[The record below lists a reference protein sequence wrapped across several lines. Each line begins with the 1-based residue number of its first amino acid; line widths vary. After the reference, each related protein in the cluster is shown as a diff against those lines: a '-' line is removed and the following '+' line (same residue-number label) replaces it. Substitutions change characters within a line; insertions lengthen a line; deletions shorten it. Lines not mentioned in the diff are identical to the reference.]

1 MSNTTKLTFKKLNLT
16 KVNLIKGAVVCFIDE
31 NENDEAFLNA
41 ILVKVGGSLTDIKK
55 HPKYLN
61 LKNGDFL
68 EFPLVSNSGMDALI
82 IVRKPKDTTK
92 LNVRKVGAKLANL
105 THYDSITI
113 FTSDVEFLTQITYGF
128 QSKSYFFDKYKGV
141 QSESVGNLNILSLC
155 PKIFKKNYLEYSALI
170 EGITLT
176 RDLTNEPS
184 NILTTEEFSKRLESL
199 SKFGLKIKILEE
211 AELKKLG
218 MNALLGVGQGSP
230 SPSKVVIMEWKGI
243 QGKDPLV
250 IVGKGVVFD
259 TGGISLKPANG
270 MEQMTVDMGG
280 AGVVAGLMKTIALRG
295 VKKHVIGAVGL
306 VENMP
311 DGNAQRPGDVVTS
324 MKGDTIE
331 IINTDAEGR
340 LVLCD
345 LLWYVQQ
352 RYNPKA
358 LIDLATLTGAIIV
371 ALGNEKA
378 GVFSNNKVFAEQ
390 FIECALEEGEGAW
403 QMPLDDSYDNLLKSH
418 IADVKNVGGRPAN
431 SISAAKFLQRFVDND
446 VPWIHLDIAGV
457 ASAGARSSISPK
469 GATGWGVKSLNKLI
483 DKYF

>member
-1 MSNTTKLTFKKLNLT
+1 MSNTTKLMFKKLNLA

-31 NENDEAFLNA
+31 NENDKAFLREVVVNVGE
-41 ILVKVGGSLTDIKK
+41 ILKDVKK
-55 HPKYLN
+55 HPKYLD
-61 LKNGDFL
+61 LKDGNFL
-68 EFPLVSNSGMDALI
+68 EFPLACNTRIEALI
-82 IVRKPKDTTK
+82 IVKKPKDITAV
-92 LNVRKVGAKLANL
+92 NVRKVGAKLANL
-105 THYDSITI
+105 THYDSITM
-113 FTSDVEFLTQITYGF
+113 FTSDIEFLTQITYGF
-128 QSKSYFFDKYKGV
+128 QLKSYFFDKYKGE
-141 QSESVGNLNILSLC
+141 QSKRIKNLSILSLS

-184 NILTTEEFSKRLESL
+184 NILTTEEFAKRLESL
-199 SKFGLKIKILEE
+199 SNLGLKIQILEE

-230 SPSKVVIMEWKGI
+230 SPSKVVIMEWQGI
-243 QGKDPLV
+243 KGKDPLV

-259 TGGISLKPANG
+259 TGGISLKSANG

-280 AGVVAGLMKTIALRG
+280 AGVVAGLMKTIAIRG
-295 VKKHVIGAVGL
+295 AKKHVIGAVGL

-352 RYNPKA
+352 KYAPKA
-358 LIDLATLTGAIIV
+358 VIDLATLTGAIIV

-378 GVFSNNKVFAEQ
+378 GVFSNNQAFAEQ

-403 QMPLDDSYDNLLKSH
+403 QMPLDSSYDRLLKSH

-431 SISAAKFLQRFVDND
+431 SISAARFLHRFVDND
-446 VPWIHLDIAGV
+446 IPWIHLDIAGV
-457 ASAGARSSISPK
+457 ASTGTGSSISPK
-469 GATGWGVKSLNKLI
+469 GATGWGIKSLNKLI

>member
-1 MSNTTKLTFKKLNLT
+1 MSNTTKLTVNKLNLT

-31 NENDEAFLNA
+31 NENDKAFLNEV
-41 ILVKVGGSLTDIKK
+41 ILKGSEMLKDIKK
-55 HPKYLN
+55 HPKYQN
-61 LKNGDFL
+61 LKDGDFL
-68 EFPLVSNSGMDALI
+68 EFPLASNTKIEAII
-82 IVRKPKDTTK
+82 IVKKPNDITEV
-92 LNVRKVGAKLANL
+92 NVRKVGAKLANL

-113 FTSDVEFLTQITYGF
+113 FTSNIEFLTQVTYGF
-128 QSKSYFFDKYKGV
+128 QLKSYFFDKYKGERSKRV
-141 QSESVGNLNILSLC
+141 KNINILSLS

-184 NILTTEEFSKRLESL
+184 NILTTEEFAKRLESL
-199 SKFGLKIKILEE
+199 SNLGLNIQILEE

-230 SPSKVVIMEWKGI
+230 SPSKVVIMEWQGI
-243 QGKDPLV
+243 KGKDPLV

-280 AGVVAGLMKTIALRG
+280 AGVVAGLMKTIAIRG
-295 VKKHVIGAVGL
+295 AKKHVIGAVGL

-352 RYNPKA
+352 KYTPKA
-358 LIDLATLTGAIIV
+358 VIDLATLTGAIIV

-378 GVFSNNKVFAEQ
+378 GVFSNNQPFAEQ

-403 QMPLDDSYDNLLKSH
+403 QMPLDNSYDRLLKSH

-431 SISAAKFLQRFVDND
+431 SISAARFLQRFVDND
-446 VPWIHLDIAGV
+446 LPWIHLDIAGV
-457 ASAGARSSISPK
+457 ASTGTGSSISPK

>member
-31 NENDEAFLNA
+31 NENDKAFLNA
-41 ILVKVGGSLTDIKK
+41 VVVKAGGSLTDIKK

-61 LKNGDFL
+61 LKNGNFL
-68 EFPLVSNSGMDALI
+68 EFPLASNSGIEAII
-82 IVRKPKDTTK
+82 IVKKPSDITEV
-92 LNVRKVGAKLANL
+92 NVRKVGAKLANL

-113 FTSDVEFLTQITYGF
+113 FTSNIEFLTQITYGF
-128 QSKSYFFDKYKGV
+128 QLKSYFFDKYKGV
-141 QSESVGNLNILSLC
+141 QSERVGNLNILSLS

-170 EGITLT
+170 EGITFT

-199 SKFGLKIKILEE
+199 SNLGLKIKILEE
-211 AELKKLG
+211 VELKKLG

-230 SPSKVVIMEWKGI
+230 SPSKVVIMEWKGAI
-243 QGKDPLV
+243 GKDPLV

-280 AGVVAGLMKTIALRG
+280 AGVVAGLMKTIALKRS
-295 VKKHVIGAVGL
+295 KKYVIGAVGL

-311 DGNAQRPGDVVTS
+311 DGKAQRPGDVVTS

-345 LLWYVQQ
+345 LLWHVQQ
-352 RYNPKA
+352 KYNPKA
-358 LIDLATLTGAIIV
+358 VIDLATLTGAIIV

-378 GVFSNNKVFAEQ
+378 GVFSNNQAFVEQ
-390 FIECALEEGEGAW
+390 FLECASEEGEGAW
-403 QMPLDDSYDNLLKSH
+403 QMPLDNSYDSLLKSNV
-418 IADVKNVGGRPAN
+418 ADIKNVGGRPAN
-431 SISAAKFLQRFVDND
+431 SISAARFLQRFVDND

-457 ASAGARSSISPK
+457 ASTGTGSSVSPK

>member
-1 MSNTTKLTFKKLNLT
+1 MS
-16 KVNLIKGAVVCFIDE
+16 
-31 NENDEAFLNA
+31 
-41 ILVKVGGSLTDIKK
+41 
-55 HPKYLN
+55 
-61 LKNGDFL
+61 
-68 EFPLVSNSGMDALI
+68 
-82 IVRKPKDTTK
+82 
-92 LNVRKVGAKLANL
+92 
-105 THYDSITI
+105 
-113 FTSDVEFLTQITYGF
+113 
-128 QSKSYFFDKYKGV
+128 
-141 QSESVGNLNILSLC
+141 

-311 DGNAQRPGDVVTS
+311 DGNAQRPGVV
-324 MKGDTIE
+324 
-331 IINTDAEGR
+331 
-340 LVLCD
+340 V
-345 LLWYVQQ
+345 
-352 RYNPKA
+352 
-358 LIDLATLTGAIIV
+358 
-371 ALGNEKA
+371 
-378 GVFSNNKVFAEQ
+378 
-390 FIECALEEGEGAW
+390 
-403 QMPLDDSYDNLLKSH
+403 
-418 IADVKNVGGRPAN
+418 
-431 SISAAKFLQRFVDND
+431 
-446 VPWIHLDIAGV
+446 
-457 ASAGARSSISPK
+457 
-469 GATGWGVKSLNKLI
+469 
-483 DKYF
+483 

>member
-1 MSNTTKLTFKKLNLT
+1 MSNITKLTVNKLNLT
-16 KVNLIKGAVVCFIDE
+16 KVHLIKGAVVCFMDE
-31 NENDEAFLNA
+31 NENDKAFLNEV
-41 ILVKVGGSLTDIKK
+41 ILKGGEMLKDIKK
-55 HPKYLN
+55 HPKYQN
-61 LKNGDFL
+61 LKDGDFL
-68 EFPLVSNSGMDALI
+68 EFPLAGNTKIEAII
-82 IVRKPKDTTK
+82 IVKKPNDITEV
-92 LNVRKVGAKLANL
+92 NVRKVGAKLANL

-113 FTSDVEFLTQITYGF
+113 FTSNIEFLTQVTFGF
-128 QSKSYFFDKYKGV
+128 QLNSYFFDKYK
-141 QSESVGNLNILSLC
+141 SERSKRVKNISILSLS

-184 NILTTEEFSKRLESL
+184 NILTTEEFAKRLESL
-199 SKFGLKIKILEE
+199 SNLGLKIQILEE

-218 MNALLGVGQGSP
+218 MHALLGVGQGSP
-230 SPSKVVIMEWKGI
+230 SPSKVVIMEWQGI
-243 QGKDPLV
+243 KGKDPLV

-280 AGVVAGLMKTIALRG
+280 AGVVAGLMKAIAIRG
-295 VKKHVIGAVGL
+295 AKKHVIGAVGL

-352 RYNPKA
+352 KYTPKA
-358 LIDLATLTGAIIV
+358 VIDLATLTGAIIV

-378 GVFSNNKVFAEQ
+378 GVFSNNQAFTEQ
-390 FIECALEEGEGAW
+390 FIECALEEGEGVW
-403 QMPLDDSYDNLLKSH
+403 QMPLDNSYDRLLKSH

-431 SISAAKFLQRFVDND
+431 SISAARFLQRFVDND
-446 VPWIHLDIAGV
+446 LPWIHLDIAGV
-457 ASAGARSSISPK
+457 ASTGTGSSISPK

-483 DKYF
+483 EKYF